1 MRICKARS
9 FAPYGSFSGFKPPVD
24 NPPVVNIVKAG
35 STVPV
40 KWSLQDSAGNY
51 IRSLST
57 VTSISSTAIKCAA
70 AATDPD
76 PDTVASGL
84 AGLKYDTSAEQF
96 IFNWQTQKSW
106 SGTCRRFTLGLVGN
120 GVLQYADFHTLFPY
134 TTLFRFRSEERRV
147 GKECNS
153 SERRDVA

>member
-1 MRICKARS
+1 VTYFVVAN
-9 FAPYGSFSGFKPPVD
+9 FSGFKPPVD

-40 KWSLQDSAGNY
+40 KWSLQDAAGNY

-70 AATDPD
+70 AAADPD
-76 PDTVASGL
+76 PDTVPAGL
-84 AGLKYDTSAEQF
+84 AGLKYDTTAEQF

-120 GVLQYADFHTLFPY
+120 GVLQYADFQF
-134 TTLFRFRSEERRV
+134 
-147 GKECNS
+147 K
-153 SERRDVA
+153 